1 MSEQMN
7 PMQRVLL
14 GTRMVCFTS
23 VFSFVYQML
32 HSDNHSFLM
41 QGGSTLRGKRVSL
54 LEEEG
59 TEAALRK
66 VNEAKAL
73 VRTQWQTKARGRLLE
88 LIPTH
93 ILPFAL
99 RGGWGRNSG
108 GPRSSEVIT
117 NQANQCHLEECGVF
131 RDS

>member
-1 MSEQMN
+1 MN

-41 QGGSTLRGKRVSL
+41 QEGSMLRGKSRVSL

-73 VRTQWQTKARGRLLE
+73 VRTQW
-88 LIPTH
+88 
-93 ILPFAL
+93 
-99 RGGWGRNSG
+99 
-108 GPRSSEVIT
+108 
-117 NQANQCHLEECGVF
+117 
-131 RDS
+131 

>member
-73 VRTQWQTKARGRLLE
+73 VRTQW
-88 LIPTH
+88 
-93 ILPFAL
+93 
-99 RGGWGRNSG
+99 
-108 GPRSSEVIT
+108 
-117 NQANQCHLEECGVF
+117 
-131 RDS
+131 